1 MGLLVT
7 YVICLLIGQ
16 SITITVGLSIDRM
29 YSPAISLPVSI
40 VMYFLMFWIA
50 WKIAV
55 RITRPRSSTAG

>member
-55 RITRPRSSTAG
+55 RITRPRSSTVG